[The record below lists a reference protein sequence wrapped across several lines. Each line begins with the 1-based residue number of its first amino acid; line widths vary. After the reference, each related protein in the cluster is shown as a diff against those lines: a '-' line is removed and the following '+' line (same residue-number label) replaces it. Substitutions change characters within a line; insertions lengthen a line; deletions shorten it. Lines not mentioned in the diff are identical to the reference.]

1 MFKKVALFLGF
12 AFVIIMASPVLAA
25 EFIAPDKESGQ
36 GVVVLNEAEVHR
48 NVYAVGAMVTNDS
61 DIEGD
66 LFAAGGRI
74 IVSGSVEQDVNVAG
88 GDITLKGDIGG
99 DVRAGGGN
107 IDISSQVAGDVLIGG
122 GNVILDDSAFVG
134 GDLYIGGGNVVVN
147 SPVEGVLKIG
157 GGEVTINSHIAGNV
171 DVWSDGSLTFGPNAH
186 VVGEITHHGKK
197 MATIKYGARV
207 GDVKFVALTKMSGG
221 SSGNWL
227 VKSFVFFIALAIL
240 AFIIVKSFHP
250 KTKVLVSIM
259 ENSFWKSL
267 GVGALIAFF
276 GPIII
281 LILFATGVGGYLA
294 VVLLLSYLLLF
305 ALSCALAAVFVG
317 SLIMK
322 HVIKREDL
330 IMSWQSALIGSLV
343 FSILCIVPYIGGLV
357 TFILALLAA
366 GGTARLLGTEHRNQ
380 EEIAGI
386 ISRNS

>member
-1 MFKKVALFLGF
+1 
-12 AFVIIMASPVLAA
+12 
-25 EFIAPDKESGQ
+25 
-36 GVVVLNEAEVHR
+36 
-48 NVYAVGAMVTNDS
+48 
-61 DIEGD
+61 
-66 LFAAGGRI
+66 
-74 IVSGSVEQDVNVAG
+74 
-88 GDITLKGDIGG
+88 
-99 DVRAGGGN
+99 
-107 IDISSQVAGDVLIGG
+107 
-122 GNVILDDSAFVG
+122 
-134 GDLYIGGGNVVVN
+134 
-147 SPVEGVLKIG
+147 
-157 GGEVTINSHIAGNV
+157 
-171 DVWSDGSLTFGPNAH
+171 
-186 VVGEITHHGKK
+186 
-197 MATIKYGARV
+197 MATIKDGARV
-207 GDVKFVALTKMSGG
+207 GDVRFVALTKMSGG

-294 VVLLLSYLLLF
+294 VVLMLSYLLLF
-305 ALSCALAAVFVG
+305 ALSCALVAVFVG

-343 FSILCIVPYIGGLV
+343 FSIICVIPYIGGLV